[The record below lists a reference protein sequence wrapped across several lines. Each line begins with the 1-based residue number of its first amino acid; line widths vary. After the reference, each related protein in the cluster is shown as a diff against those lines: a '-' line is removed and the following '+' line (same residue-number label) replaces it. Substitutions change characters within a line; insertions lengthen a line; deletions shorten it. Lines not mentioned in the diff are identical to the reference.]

1 MRLFFFLHMYVE
13 LRERNGDAANIEYL
27 LGSFGQIEEYG
38 PIVGSF
44 DPYAEFEDES
54 AVSLLTETNERR
66 MRGIVVDDEFVRVC
80 KVKKGGLNDLDIR
93 FVSNA
98 EFKVYA
104 ADIVYAVVND
114 NGVCERTVRH
124 GNDLIIGGVESGV
137 EDADIL
143 NCAADTVGFDKITD
157 AEGLE
162 DKDHDAA
169 CEVGKAALKS
179 KTDNETAGCDGC
191 GDGGAFNAEVD
202 GDKGDQKHVKKDL
215 YDIHDE
221 RLGVC
226 VKGGELFAALDELEY
241 PFDENGTDEEHEK
254 CAEDREAVRNSKIT
268 ETFPKLGKEFFHFEI
283 PLFL

>member
-1 MRLFFFLHMYVE
+1 MDNKLMSC
-13 LRERNGDAANIEYL
+13 RE
-27 LGSFGQIEEYG
+27 F
-38 PIVGSF
+38 
-44 DPYAEFEDES
+44 
-54 AVSLLTETNERR
+54 
-66 MRGIVVDDEFVRVC
+66 
-80 KVKKGGLNDLDIR
+80 KKRILYEIDIR
-93 FVSNA
+93 AVSNA
-98 EFKVYA
+98 EFKINA

-202 GDKGDQKHVKKDL
+202 GDKGDQKYVKNDL
-215 YDIHDE
+215 YDVHDE
-221 RLGVC
+221 RLGVR
-226 VKGGELFAALDELEY
+226 VKGGELFSALDELEY
-241 PFDENGTDEEHEK
+241 PFDEHGTDEEHEK